1 MFVLSSHSNKI
12 EGFFRDRNSPF
23 SSCWIK
29 RDGGSKPPRMDQGFA
44 LRRSHIRVLPDSWQA
59 QADGRLL

>member
-12 EGFFRDRNSPF
+12 EGFFRDQNSPF

-29 RDGGSKPPRMDQGFA
+29 RDGGSKQPRMDQGFA
-44 LRRSHIRVLPDSWQA
+44 LP
-59 QADGRLL
+59 